1 MSRLLYHLS
10 YPADSRSVSR
20 APKRNRTVDLLLT
33 METLC
38 RLSYGGAV
46 PASTAAGV
54 YVRRGSPTKSL
65 FGRSNGVAGYRG
77 QPRPEDR
84 MQPVDLV
91 IAVLLML
98 GAILYTSVGHAGSSI
113 YIAVMSLFGVPA
125 TVIKPTALSLNILVS
140 AYTSRRFIARNYFDR
155 RLIVPLLCGAIPLA
169 FLGGRLQ
176 LPAET
181 FRVVVGIILVVAGMQ
196 FAFRP
201 RVVDDRETA
210 HPPWWVSIAV
220 GGAIGF
226 VSGITGTGGGIFLT
240 PLMLIFGW
248 TAVRSASGTAAVF
261 IFANSLS
268 GLLGNLSSVRE
279 LPPQLPLY
287 VVAVMLGA
295 VIGTRL
301 GISVLS
307 TVGIKRAVGAVL
319 VIAGLKLALNL

>member
-1 MSRLLYHLS
+1 
-10 YPADSRSVSR
+10 
-20 APKRNRTVDLLLT
+20 
-33 METLC
+33 
-38 RLSYGGAV
+38 
-46 PASTAAGV
+46 
-54 YVRRGSPTKSL
+54 
-65 FGRSNGVAGYRG
+65 
-77 QPRPEDR
+77 

-91 IAVLLML
+91 IALLLML
-98 GAILYTSVGHAGSSI
+98 GAVLYTSVGHAGSSI
-113 YIAVMSLFGVPA
+113 YIAVMSLFGIPA

-140 AYTSRRFIARNYFDR
+140 AYTSRRFIARKYVDR
-155 RLIVPLLCGAIPLA
+155 QLLVPLLGGAIPLA

-181 FRVVVGIILVVAGMQ
+181 FRVVVGIILVIAGLQ
-196 FAFRP
+196 FALRP
-201 RVVDDRETA
+201 RTIDDGDTA
-210 HPPWWVSIAV
+210 HPPWWISVAV

-240 PLMLIFGW
+240 PIMLMFGW

-261 IFANSLS
+261 ILANSLS

-287 VVAVMLGA
+287 VVAVMVGA
-295 VIGTRL
+295 LIGTRL

-307 TVGIKRAVGAVL
+307 TAGIKRAVGAVL

>member
-1 MSRLLYHLS
+1 
-10 YPADSRSVSR
+10 
-20 APKRNRTVDLLLT
+20 
-33 METLC
+33 
-38 RLSYGGAV
+38 
-46 PASTAAGV
+46 
-54 YVRRGSPTKSL
+54 
-65 FGRSNGVAGYRG
+65 
-77 QPRPEDR
+77 

-91 IAVLLML
+91 IALLLML
-98 GAILYTSVGHAGSSI
+98 GATLYTSVGHAGSSL

-125 TVIKPTALSLNILVS
+125 SVIKPTALSLNILVS
-140 AYTSRRFIARNYFDR
+140 AYTSRRFIARSYFDR
-155 RLIVPLLCGAIPLA
+155 QLILPLLCGAIPLA

-181 FRVVVGIILVVAGMQ
+181 FRVLVGIILVLAGVQ

-201 RVVDDRETA
+201 RADDDRQTR
-210 HPPWWVSIAV
+210 HPPWWVAVMV

-240 PLMLIFGW
+240 PIMLIFGW

-261 IFANSLS
+261 IFANSAS
-268 GLLGNLSSVRE
+268 GLLGNVSSVRE

-287 VVAVMLGA
+287 VLAVMVGA
-295 VIGTRL
+295 MIGTRL

-307 TVGIKRAVGAVL
+307 TTGIKRAVGAVL

>member
-1 MSRLLYHLS
+1 
-10 YPADSRSVSR
+10 
-20 APKRNRTVDLLLT
+20 
-33 METLC
+33 
-38 RLSYGGAV
+38 
-46 PASTAAGV
+46 
-54 YVRRGSPTKSL
+54 
-65 FGRSNGVAGYRG
+65 
-77 QPRPEDR
+77 